1 MADAA
6 RNPWYSRWEA
16 VALCAVLEMH
26 CERLGPLFA
35 KLWCTSGDCQTQRTL
50 IAGVMEH
57 CLLMQTLPATSRMPT
72 CTSTGDVPARDQ
84 HRPLHRR

>member
-6 RNPWYSRWEA
+6 RNAWRSRWEA

-35 KLWCTSGDCQTQRTL
+35 KLWCTSGDCQTQQTL
-50 IAGVMEH
+50 IAEMNTVY
-57 CLLMQTLPATSRMPT
+57 
-72 CTSTGDVPARDQ
+72 
-84 HRPLHRR
+84 